1 MAMIWIL
8 LAVLLLGLAAVIFF
22 MVSQDA
28 NQPDTARRFHE
39 VLETPHD
46 EAWLNQR
53 KWRQAQRL
61 SYRFR
66 RILERLPGSDMQEIE
81 PLLRQAALNEERSR
95 AIFYLSLWVAPLCC
109 AVLGL
114 IFSSTGKV
122 TPEIG
127 TVFGLGLGY
136 IIPRR
141 LLRWLAQRRQA
152 VIREEL
158 PIVLNLMRLL
168 FDAGLSIEH
177 TLKAISEQARS
188 ITPELSTEMAWVL
201 SRIQHGQDRG
211 EALEEM
217 AKRIDVSELT
227 ETIAILKQ
235 SAKYGGSVRD
245 SLMRYL
251 KLLEDRR
258 LTDLRD
264 KVGKLSAQMTIVMML
279 CLFPGLLVFLAGPAV
294 ISIIKALGSMQ

>member
-1 MAMIWIL
+1 MIWIV
-8 LAVLLLGLAAVIFF
+8 LACLLLGLAVVIF
-22 MVSQDA
+22 MMTGQEAV
-28 NQPDTARRFHE
+28 QPETARRFNE

-53 KWRQAQRL
+53 KWRQARRVT
-61 SYRFR
+61 YRFR
-66 RILERLPGSDMQEIE
+66 RLLERLPGSDMQEVE
-81 PLLRQAALNEERSR
+81 PLLRQAALNEDRFR
-95 AIFYLSLWVAPLCC
+95 ALFYVSLWATPL
-109 AVLGL
+109 AGLALGL
-114 IFSSTGKV
+114 LVSAASNSSPQVGAM
-122 TPEIG
+122 
-127 TVFGLGLGY
+127 FGVGLGY

-141 LLRWLAQRRQA
+141 ALRWAAKRRQL

-177 TLKAISEQARS
+177 TLKAISEQARR
-188 ITPELSTEMAWVL
+188 ITPELSKEFAWVL
-201 SRIQHGQDRG
+201 SRIQQGQDRG
-211 EALEEM
+211 DALEEM
-217 AKRIDVSELT
+217 GKRVDVAELT

-235 SAKYGGSVRD
+235 AAKYGGSVRD

-264 KVGKLSAQMTIVMML
+264 KVGKLSGQMSIVMML
-279 CLFPGLLVFLAGPAV
+279 CLFPALLIFLAGPAV
-294 ISIIKALGSMQ
+294 MAIGKALMSMR